1 MSSNNIKISCQNL
14 WKIFGPHPEKVIS
27 FCTDGLSKENIFQ
40 NTGCVVAVSDVSLE
54 VPEGEVFVIMGLSGS
69 GKSTLLRC
77 INRLVEPTQGEVFID
92 GEPMSSLSEKKL
104 IQVRRKKLGMV
115 FQHFGLLPHRQVI
128 DNVVYGLEV
137 QGMDKAERAERAL
150 RALDLVGL
158 SGWEDSYPDQL
169 SGGMQQRVGLA
180 RALVIESDIL
190 LMDEPFSALDPLI
203 RRQMQDE
210 FIKLQEVLSK
220 TVIFITH
227 DLIEALKLGKHI
239 AVMKDGQIIQIG
251 TPQDIVTKPADEY
264 VADFVRDVPTGKV
277 LQAGNIVE
285 EPSQLAT
292 MDQEPGVVLSTME
305 AKAVENLFV
314 VDSEHKLKG
323 LVMMADVAEAVHRGE
338 TNLNGIIKA
347 DPAVTEADRPI
358 EQLIPM
364 AVASDIPIAVVDQ
377 QKRLLGVVS
386 RLSLLSHIGTSEVAD
401 R

>member
-92 GEPMSSLSEKKL
+92 GEPMSSLNEKKL

-115 FQHFGLLPHRQVI
+115 FQHFGLLPHRRVI

-150 RALDLVGL
+150 KTLDLVGL
-158 SGWEDSYPDQL
+158 SGWENSYPDQL

-180 RALVIESDIL
+180 RALVIEPDIL

-210 FIKLQEVLSK
+210 FIKLQKVLGK

-292 MDQEPGVVLSTME
+292 MDQEPEVVLSTME

-323 LVMMADVAEAVHRGE
+323 LVMMVDVAEAVHRGE

-386 RLSLLSHIGTSEVAD
+386 RVSLLSHIGTSEVAD

>member
-1 MSSNNIKISCQNL
+1 MSEEKAGVFCQNL
-14 WKIFGPHPEKVIS
+14 WKVFGPHPESVL
-27 FCTDGLSKENIFQ
+27 DGLNNGATKQKVLEE
-40 NTGCVVAVSDVSLE
+40 TGHVIAVRDVSFE
-54 VPEGEVFVIMGLSGS
+54 VRGNEVFVIMGLSGS
-69 GKSTLLRC
+69 GKSTLIRC
-77 INRLVEPTQGEVFID
+77 INRLIEPTQGEIFID
-92 GEPMSSLSEKKL
+92 GEAVNSLSEEEL
-104 IQVRRKKLGMV
+104 IQIRRKKLSMV
-115 FQHFGLLPHRQVI
+115 FQHFGLLPHRRVL

-137 QGMDKAERAERAL
+137 QGMDKAERTERAL
-150 RALDLVGL
+150 KALDLVGL
-158 SGWEDSYPDQL
+158 SGWERRYPDQL

-180 RALVIESDIL
+180 RALVIEPDIL

-203 RRQMQDE
+203 RRQIQDE
-210 FIKLQEVLSK
+210 FVKLQEVVAK

-227 DLIEALKLGKHI
+227 DLIEALKLGDHI
-239 AVMKDGQIIQIG
+239 AVMKDGEIIQIG
-251 TPQDIVTKPADEY
+251 TPQDIVTKPADDY
-264 VADFVRDVPTGKV
+264 VADFVRDVPVGKV

-292 MDQEPGVVLSTME
+292 IDQEPGVVLSTME

-386 RLSLLSHIGTSEVAD
+386 RLSLLSHIGTSEVGD